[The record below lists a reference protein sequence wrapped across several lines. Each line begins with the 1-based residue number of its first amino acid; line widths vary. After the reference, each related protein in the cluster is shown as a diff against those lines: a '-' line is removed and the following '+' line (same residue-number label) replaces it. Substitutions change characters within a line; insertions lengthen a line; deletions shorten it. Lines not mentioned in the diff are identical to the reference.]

1 MLRYACLHRAVVPAD
16 MAHHQH
22 KLSETALTLL
32 FREKIEES
40 SAMEK
45 QNQRDTVLAEKVLK
59 AARLHARLP
68 DRALPRP
75 CRRVRGPVTIP
86 LLVGAIFYSLWGA
99 SNIFGT

>member
-32 FREKIEES
+32 FREKTEES

-45 QNQRDTVLAEKVLK
+45 HNQRDTVLAEKVLK
-59 AARLHARLP
+59 AGRLHVRLP

-75 CRRVRGPVTIP
+75 CRRLRALVTIP
-86 LLVGAIFYSLWGA
+86 LHI
-99 SNIFGT
+99 ITP